1 MYTAYFTT
9 HHEIS
14 TEKEKVMKQYRKDVA
29 RLSDDFDIENTV
41 RALKQ
46 NAEKLTENA
55 IELPTRHRHSCKN

>member
-29 RLSDDFDIENTV
+29 RLSDDF
-41 RALKQ
+41 
-46 NAEKLTENA
+46 
-55 IELPTRHRHSCKN
+55 